1 MTQVANVKF
10 VDGDTGDEGLAVIR
24 VEGKV
29 VGLTLSLEKN
39 GDIEVFL
46 GAQAIEEVIQALH
59 RARSMIGPNA

>member
-10 VDGDTGDEGLAVIR
+10 VDGDTGYEGLAVVR

-46 GAQAIEEVIQALH
+46 GAQAIEEVIQALY